1 LFTVTK
7 EAGDQQVTTI
17 DCICDSIHAKRL
29 GMEKSARGGGSGQGA
44 CRLSAGGGKG
54 KGKDRV
60 DVDKVVKALAGTK
73 GKKVAVTS
81 SGRRTR
87 KLRLPPGGGE
97 ASMVTTV
104 SLNDPRLPK
113 VGASVLT
120 LSGKRNVLNNIAQDC
135 GGMNS
140 MQDATCE
147 CSET

>member
-1 LFTVTK
+1 
-7 EAGDQQVTTI
+7 
-17 DCICDSIHAKRL
+17 
-29 GMEKSARGGGSGQGA
+29 MEKSARGGGSGQGA

-104 SLNDPRLPK
+104 SRCDMR
-113 VGASVLT
+113 VQRDVSAQVRSAMRTQHCSCGESGAH
-120 LSGKRNVLNNIAQDC
+120 A
-135 GGMNS
+135 
-140 MQDATCE
+140 
-147 CSET
+147 